1 MEGKDVWHKEKA
13 LQGVVEF
20 NKSIDKVERI
30 LSCFIFLCRVIAFG
44 RARWTMGLGEGM
56 EVTVVHAAE
65 VR

>member
-1 MEGKDVWHKEKA
+1 M
-13 LQGVVEF
+13 EF
-20 NKSIDKVERI
+20 NKGIDKVERI